1 MQFITPP
8 STPPF
13 SFFHSWTISERQ
25 KIEERRRSN
34 LIREVQLK
42 TRHEKLKKNRQYA
55 EATLERFKRNEAL
68 TKKELAH
75 SEILIINKGS
85 SPGLKHKS
93 FHLMQFITPPSPPP
107 FFFLHSWTISERQRI
122 EERVRSNLIREVQ
135 LKTRHEKLK
144 KNRQNAEAT
153 LERFKR
159 NEALA
164 KKELASFRNIDH
176 K

>member
-1 MQFITPP
+1 MYIFFL
-8 STPPF
+8 F
-13 SFFHSWTISERQ
+13 S
-25 KIEERRRSN
+25 
-34 LIREVQLK
+34 
-42 TRHEKLKKNRQYA
+42 A

-68 TKKELAH
+68 AKKELAH

-144 KNRQNAEAT
+144 KNRQ
-153 LERFKR
+153 K
-159 NEALA
+159 
-164 KKELASFRNIDH
+164 
-176 K
+176 